1 MHQYLKS
8 LKKIIIIII
17 YFLNIDKIFYK
28 NFKERKNILWASLQF
43 REWYYDPQIEIF
55 IINFNFNF
63 NLWKELN
70 MMETNFKEGQVE
82 NYF

>member
-8 LKKIIIIII
+8 LKKIIMII

-55 IINFNFNF
+55 IINFN
-63 NLWKELN
+63 LWKELN

>member
-8 LKKIIIIII
+8 LKKIIIII

-55 IINFNFNF
+55 IINFN
-63 NLWKELN
+63 LWKELN

-82 NYF
+82 KYF